1 MPYNKRKQDCTQSDG
16 DKGSY
21 VLSYTD
27 KKGKKH
33 RACHTSK
40 KKMQGQIAAIEAE
53 ADQAGGDQLSEQIL
67 RLLITEIL
75 QSHTAEPV
83 VGDIVLNVN
92 PGCKHYGST
101 GTVVDIK
108 QLPQDMGTVACYR
121 CKNSGDN
128 WSEGDVLQKSLDQL
142 EII

>member
-1 MPYNKRKQDCTQSDG
+1 MPYNKRKQSCNQSDG

-53 ADQAGGDQLSEQIL
+53 SDELEGEVMEESKTFRVTNSGL
-67 RLLITEIL
+67 RYIIREIL
-75 QSHTAEPV
+75 ESKEKEKKEESDLEEMSFPIFKPITKTKSVEQV
-83 VGDIVLNVN
+83 
-92 PGCKHYGST
+92 K
-101 GTVVDIK
+101 
-108 QLPQDMGTVACYR
+108 
-121 CKNSGDN
+121 KN
-128 WSEGDVLQKSLDQL
+128 KS
-142 EII
+142 